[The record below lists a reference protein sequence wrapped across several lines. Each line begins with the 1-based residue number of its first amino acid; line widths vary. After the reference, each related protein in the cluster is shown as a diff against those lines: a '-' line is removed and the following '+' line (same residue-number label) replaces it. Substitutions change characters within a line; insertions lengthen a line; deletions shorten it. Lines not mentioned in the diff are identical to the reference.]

1 MINSSAAEVYFI
13 GAMMFLIL
21 IICAVSLFFF
31 FRTYQ
36 REKQNKEK
44 LNKKSNLPIDYAE
57 K

>member
-21 IICAVSLFFF
+21 IISTVSLFFF

-44 LNKKSNLPIDYAE
+44 INKKPNSPKDYAE

>member
-44 LNKKSNLPIDYAE
+44 LNKKASLPKDYAE